1 MLRLIVLRHAKS
13 DWDAGAQTDHERPLN
28 SRGVREAPLTA
39 AHLAERG
46 FVPSYISSSDARRTT
61 ETLELMTPFAAVP
74 RVFDRR
80 LYLADL
86 DVVRAFAPE
95 LPPNVACWMI
105 VGHNPG
111 WEDLVRELT
120 RVGVEMK
127 TANAAVLRADVATF
141 AELLSG
147 SASVALEAMI
157 TPGDE

>member
-28 SRGVREAPLTA
+28 RRGQREAPLTA
-39 AHLAERG
+39 ENLVFRG
-46 FVPSYISSSDARRTT
+46 FVPQFITSSDARRTT
-61 ETLELMTPFAAVP
+61 ETLELMTPFASVP

-86 DVVRAFAPE
+86 DVVRALAEEVP
-95 LPPNVACWMI
+95 AGTSTWMI

-111 WEDLVRELT
+111 WEELVRDVT

-127 TANAAVLRADVATF
+127 TAYAAVLRADATTF
-141 AELLSG
+141 VELLGGDAKVS
-147 SASVALEAMI
+147 LEAMI